1 MTLHATDS
9 FGMTELLWL
18 EEMHLYL
25 QCNNLVGVMYRSSSL
40 VGTERIYYSIFAVG
54 TSCIILVI
62 SLNVEGVMYFSM
74 QS

>member
-1 MTLHATDS
+1 MLHATDS
-9 FGMTELLWL
+9 FGTVELLWL

-25 QCNNLVGVMYRSSSL
+25 QCNNLVGVMYRSSFL
-40 VGTERIYYSIFAVG
+40 VGTERIYYSIFAFG
-54 TSCIILVI
+54 ISCIVLVI

>member
-9 FGMTELLWL
+9 FGTAELLWL

-40 VGTERIYYSIFAVG
+40 VGTERIYYSIFAFG
-54 TSCIILVI
+54 ISCIVLVI